1 MSQIMNTLD
10 SEAGIGIP
18 EDDDENQ
25 ASRKS
30 AVPFNIPRLPTVQNH
45 LQSTGEPPG
54 FLKKRIQNLSLRIS
68 VPK

>member
-1 MSQIMNTLD
+1 MPQIMSTLD
-10 SEAGIGIP
+10 SETGIGIP

-25 ASRKS
+25 ARKKTS
-30 AVPFNIPRLPTVQNH
+30 VLFNIPRLPTVENH

-54 FLKKRIQNLSLRIS
+54 FLKKRIQNLSLHIS